1 VIKRPILQIFITYL
15 AGLTYNQSTCIRSYL
30 FYCSLFS
37 ISASAQLKKNNI
49 SRILG
54 TLAADS
60 MAGRKAGSEQ
70 SDKAAALYCFRVL
83 KKARLDTYLEQRVIL
98 QSFGNDE
105 I

>member
-1 VIKRPILQIFITYL
+1 MHKILPVL
-15 AGLTYNQSTCIRSYL
+15 LLCI
-30 FYCSLFS
+30 S

-70 SDKAAALYCFRVL
+70 SDKAASFIASEFI
-83 KKARLDTYLEQRVIL
+83 KNASSIPYLEQRGICSRL
-98 QSFGNDE
+98 E
-105 I
+105 